1 MVLIKT
7 CITKNYNKF
16 DILHNDIKKW
26 LEKRPT
32 FEGLIIRNNFG
43 NIYSNNQTFIPH
55 EFNGEIVF
63 ISAKSFIQNNYKL
76 GKFIRKYV
84 SQFLYD
90 ISSVVCFG
98 GESYLYALTNN
109 NVKHVCHYTN
119 SNSIFRD
126 FIYNIKVKMK
136 HFSNVDNNLINYNKL
151 FFVPNYECCIL
162 NLSKLNIHVIEE
174 INKISFNKII
184 IINCHHDDFWNK
196 TKRLTN
202 YKLTCRKKFICNDL
216 KYFITVNV
224 FYRKNLFISLGA
236 NCSVA
241 YNLNKCGM
249 RTKAYPFDWSNV
261 KINQLIHVLQTNFFD
276 YNCVEIKKLSAVHPN
291 FKTKALES
299 YIVKNNYG
307 ITFAHELS
315 NVNELIE
322 FKTKLIRRI
331 NRFRNLNNPIFVRL
345 EMGKVNIE
353 LYNTLYSLLS
363 LYFEKFKLVVITKD
377 KLYHSNII
385 FIQNK
390 CEFID
395 WKYSNFNW
403 RQLFYL

>member
-26 LEKRPT
+26 LEKNST

-43 NIYSNNQTFIPH
+43 NIYSDNQPFIPH

-63 ISAKSFIQNNYKL
+63 ISAKSFIQNNYRL
-76 GKFIRKYV
+76 GNSIRKYV
-84 SQFLYD
+84 NQYLCNV
-90 ISSVVCFG
+90 SSIVCFG

-109 NVKHVCHYTN
+109 KIKHICHYTN
-119 SNSIFRD
+119 NHSIFTD
-126 FIYNIKVKMK
+126 FNYNIKFITKR
-136 HFSNVDNNLINYNKL
+136 FSNIFNDRINYNKL

-162 NLSKLNIHVIEE
+162 NLSKLNVHIIKQ
-174 INKISFNKII
+174 INKTNFNKII
-184 IINCHHDDFWNK
+184 IINCHHDDFWK
-196 TKRLTN
+196 KIKGLSN
-202 YKLTCRKKFICNDL
+202 YKLIIREKFICNDL

-224 FYRKNLFISLGA
+224 FYRKNSFISLGS
-236 NCSVA
+236 NCSVS
-241 YNLNKCGM
+241 YNINNYGL
-249 RTKAYPFDWSNV
+249 RTESYPFDWSSV
-261 KINQLIHVLQTNFFD
+261 KLNQLIKVLENNFFD
-276 YNCVEIKKLSAVHPN
+276 YNDIEIKKISDVHQN
-291 FKTKALES
+291 FKTQTKSS

-315 NVNELIE
+315 TLDELID

-331 NRFRNLNNPIFVRL
+331 NRFRSLNNPIFVRL
-345 EMGKVNIE
+345 ELNKVDIQ
-353 LYNTLYSLLS
+353 LYDKLYLLLENS
-363 LYFEKFKLVVITKD
+363 FKNFKLIVITKD

-395 WKYSNFNW
+395 WTYSNFNW
-403 RQLFYL
+403 KQLFYL